1 MVMIH
6 LCSYVE
12 SKENINEG
20 SRKFEDAA
28 RKYPDGEACQYETLL
43 RKQAFL
49 GY

>member
-6 LCSYVE
+6 LCLYVE

-28 RKYPDGEACQYETLL
+28 RNYPDSEACQYEKLL
-43 RKQAFL
+43 RRQAFP